1 MGIADLTEGHLRR
14 VLNEVRKLA
23 MRRFGWRLHSRP
35 RAKTLTWEC
44 IWYAY
49 GAERRP
55 GCGVGGASVPPG
67 KQMYRISAG
76 HCKDLGFYS
85 EGNEEPSDV
94 FEQRAACG

>member
-1 MGIADLTEGHLRR
+1 M
-14 VLNEVRKLA
+14 
-23 MRRFGWRLHSRP
+23 
-35 RAKTLTWEC
+35 
-44 IWYAY
+44 
-49 GAERRP
+49 
-55 GCGVGGASVPPG
+55 GGASVPPG